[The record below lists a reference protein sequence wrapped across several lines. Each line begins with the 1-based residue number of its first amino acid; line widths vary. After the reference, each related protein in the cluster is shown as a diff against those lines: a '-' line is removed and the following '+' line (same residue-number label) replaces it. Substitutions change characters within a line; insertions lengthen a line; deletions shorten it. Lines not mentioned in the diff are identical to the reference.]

1 MSSFLNP
8 VTLKHIFTIFTL
20 IFLTSATFHISFGQ
34 QSTATLTQ
42 KLNDARANADKAII
56 LESLLEKYLG
66 NKDVDSFIKYG
77 EMAVPLYEQ
86 VGKKDLAAKTSLALS
101 LLHVSNGDIK
111 KGEYYMPKSDEHFIA
126 QKDYKRQARYDFN
139 KGTILTHQN
148 NPNAAQEYYNKVLE
162 SYNKGRDV
170 EHHLVFKTYE
180 NLFGSYVY
188 TQQYSKALKTSNNYT
203 SFIEQHYPEHKG
215 YAYYYLGRLYRFTS
229 DYKKA
234 HDQFLKSL
242 RFYEGKNEP
251 LSVAASHM
259 QLGINY
265 LSLNRPD
272 SSISYLEKAL
282 VYYRSVDDQES
293 VARVYN
299 ALSSSY
305 FQQKNI
311 KKAEEYIQKAID
323 LTDKSDDSYLYDNAF
338 LWTIRLAKAME
349 DSALILSGKKSRADL
364 QYVTGEMERN
374 FEKILS
380 KKEQMTSGVLSHN
393 YTYLSRA
400 HELLGN
406 YEQALA
412 YFKSEVQ
419 LKDSVHG
426 INQLRDFTDM
436 EANIAHEKQNEIMKL
451 EEANKRI
458 HLQKELE
465 LKALK
470 YEFERKQALA
480 KTEKERL
487 KLLQEEELKRKEI
500 EIKYAEEQKAI
511 ALKFEQEKEIA
522 RIEQEKKDAI
532 AAAELQSAR
541 NVRNLSALGVGLAC
555 LLLGIATWSYVQ
567 KRRDNERIAA
577 EKQKSDELLLN
588 ILPQEVA
595 EELKEKGSTS
605 AQLHEEVSVL
615 FTDFVNFTSN
625 SEKIGV
631 QELLNELNVYF
642 TAFDEIMGKR
652 GLEKIKTIGDA
663 YLAVSGLPASDPRHA
678 QNAILA
684 AKDILEFVT
693 ARKKNNKN
701 GLDIRIGVHSGPV
714 IAGIVGVKKF
724 AYDIWGDTVNT
735 AARME
740 QSSTPGKINVSA
752 STFALAKNDF
762 TFEGRGLVQTKG
774 KGAME
779 MYFVS

>member
-1 MSSFLNP
+1 M
-8 VTLKHIFTIFTL
+8 KHIFTIF
-20 IFLTSATFHISFGQ
+20 IFISLVSVAFHVSFGQ
-34 QSTATLTQ
+34 QNTDTLKE
-42 KLNDARANADKAII
+42 KLSAAQNDKDKAVA
-56 LESLLEKYLG
+56 LEALLEKYLSAQ
-66 NKDVDSFIKYG
+66 DIDSFIKYG
-77 EMAVPLYEQ
+77 EIAVPLYAQ
-86 VGKKDLAAKTSLALS
+86 VGKKELAAKTSLALS
-101 LLHVSNGDIK
+101 LIHVSKGDVK
-111 KGEYYMPKSDEHFIA
+111 KGEQYMPENDDYFLA

-139 KGTILTHQN
+139 KATILSHQN
-148 NPNAAQEYYNKVLE
+148 NFNAAQEYYNKVLD

-170 EHHLVFKTYE
+170 ESHLVFKTYE
-180 NLFGSYVY
+180 NLFGGHVY
-188 TQQYSKALKTSNNYT
+188 TRQYSKALKTSANYT

-215 YAYYYLGRLYRFTS
+215 YAYYYLGSLYRFTS

-242 RFYEGKNEP
+242 RFYEDKNDA

-259 QLGINY
+259 QLGINH
-265 LSLNRPD
+265 LSLDQPD
-272 SSISYLEKAL
+272 SSIDHLEKAL
-282 VYYRSVDDQES
+282 TYYRSVDDQAS
-293 VARVYN
+293 IARVYN

-305 FQQKNI
+305 FQKKDI

-323 LTDKSDDSYLYDNAF
+323 LTDKGQDNYLYDNAF
-338 LWTIRLAKAME
+338 LWTIKLAKAME
-349 DSALILSGKKSRADL
+349 DSALILSGQKSKTEL

-374 FEKILS
+374 FQKILA
-380 KKEQMTSGVLSHN
+380 KKEQMTPGVLSHN
-393 YTYLSRA
+393 YRYLSKA

-426 INQLRDFTDM
+426 IDQLRDFTDM
-436 EANIAHEKQNEIMKL
+436 EANIAHDKQNEILKL
-451 EEANKRI
+451 EEANKRM

-470 YEFERKQALA
+470 YEFEKKQALA
-480 KTEKERL
+480 KTEEERL

-532 AAAELQSAR
+532 GAAELRSAR
-541 NVRNLSALGVGLAC
+541 NVRNLSAIGVGLAC
-555 LLLGIATWSYVQ
+555 LLLGIATWSYLQ
-567 KRRDNERIAA
+567 KKKDNKRIAS
-577 EKQKSDELLLN
+577 EKRKSDELLLN
-588 ILPQEVA
+588 ILPHEVA

-615 FTDFVNFTSN
+615 FTDFVNFTAN

-631 QELLNELNVYF
+631 QELLNELNDYF
-642 TAFDEIMGKR
+642 TVFDQIMEQR

-663 YLAVSGLPASDPRHA
+663 YLAVSGLPASDPQHA

-684 AKDILEFVT
+684 AKDILKFVT
-693 ARKKNNKN
+693 ERKANNKN

-740 QSSTPGKINVSA
+740 QSSAPGKINVSA
-752 STFALAKNDF
+752 STFTLAKNDF
-762 TFEGRGLVQTKG
+762 SFESRGLVPTKG
-774 KGAME
+774 KGEME
-779 MYFVS
+779 MYFLN